1 MDLKKISVIA
11 AIAVIL
17 QLIVSYPAMLLWNY
31 CLVPAIPS
39 VAEVSWIQMWGIQL
53 LTGLVFKTSVSV
65 K

>member
-1 MDLKKISVIA
+1 MDLKKIGVLA

-31 CLVPAIPS
+31 FLVPAIPS

-53 LTGLVFKTSVSV
+53 LTGLVFKTSVSA